1 LLFENNSKSLL
12 PERNKQRELLHDY
25 TIKGKESLRAAG
37 RSPKGRRRRSG
48 ETNRKKKKKKHHEH
62 AVCVSTISNNWFRRK
77 KKTER
82 KLEEE
87 AQSL

>member
-37 RSPKGRRRRSG
+37 RSPKGRRRRG

-62 AVCVSTISNNWFRRK
+62 AVCVSTISNNRFIRNK
-77 KKTER
+77 KN
-82 KLEEE
+82 
-87 AQSL
+87 